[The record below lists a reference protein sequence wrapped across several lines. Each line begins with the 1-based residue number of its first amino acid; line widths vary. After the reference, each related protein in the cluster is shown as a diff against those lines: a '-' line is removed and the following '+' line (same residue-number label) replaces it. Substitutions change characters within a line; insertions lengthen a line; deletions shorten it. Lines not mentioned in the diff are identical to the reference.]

1 MTAPPTT
8 DDEAV
13 PTGAGAALGNLRLV
27 FGSRDLRRVQLAF
40 LGSVLGDWAYST
52 AIMVYAYQ
60 EGGAA
65 LLGVWAG
72 ARLLLQAVAAP
83 LGGAVA
89 DRMSRRT
96 YMLANDAVRLG
107 LVLVVV
113 ALMLAD
119 VSALVVLGVATGVS
133 LVGASFRPAQAG
145 LIPKLVTSPHQ
156 LTASS
161 ATADIM
167 ESVAIF
173 VGPALGGLLLMVMG
187 VEWAVLVNGLSFAWS
202 LALVAGVRRVDDGPA
217 ERSGHAE
224 PTGFLREATEGFR
237 ALGRD
242 RDLVAFTGLLALNG
256 FLAGALN
263 VLLVLI
269 AVEVFDTAAA
279 IGYLNSLA
287 GVGTV
292 LGGAVTLTFA
302 ARLRLG
308 RAMVFG
314 VLGWCVPMIVM
325 GLVPHAVALLLAMF
339 VLGFSD
345 PWLSVGYGTIPQRVL
360 PLRLMSRVFGALESA
375 FIAAMAL
382 GSVLVPVLLEFLS
395 IGVVAV
401 AVGTVG
407 AGLTLVCATRM
418 PHLDARVATPQ
429 HLPLV
434 RSISLFAPLNAIVQD
449 TIARQLEEIE
459 VSAGQVVVAEG
470 HHSDRFYVIVSGEVE
485 VTQGGRV
492 LRHEHPGD
500 FFGEIGLLRDVP
512 RTATVTATAPSLL
525 LTLSREDFLDAMTQ
539 ELARTA
545 AEEIAVKRLA
555 T

>member
-1 MTAPPTT
+1 MTAPPAT
-8 DDEAV
+8 DDEAK
-13 PTGAGAALGNLRLV
+13 PAGRGGAALGNLRMV

-52 AIMVYAYQ
+52 AVMVYAFQ
-60 EGGAA
+60 EGGAT
-65 LLGVWAG
+65 LLGIWAG

-83 LGGAVA
+83 LGGAIA

-96 YMLANDAVRLG
+96 YMLVNDAVRLA
-107 LVLVVV
+107 LVLTV
-113 ALMLAD
+113 ATCMIADAPAVLVLA
-119 VSALVVLGVATGVS
+119 LATGVS
-133 LVGASFRPAQAG
+133 AVGASFRPAQAG
-145 LIPKLVTSPHQ
+145 LIPKLVTSPQQ

-167 ESVAIF
+167 ESIAIF

-202 LALVAGVRRVDDGPA
+202 LLLIAGVTKVDDHPA
-217 ERSGHAE
+217 PRSDDQ
-224 PTGFLREATEGFR
+224 PGFVVEATEGFR
-237 ALGRD
+237 ALGHD

-263 VLLVLI
+263 VLLVII

-292 LGGAVTLTFA
+292 LGGAVTLTLA
-302 ARLRLG
+302 TRMRLA

-314 VLGWCVPMIVM
+314 VLGWCVPLVVM
-325 GLVPHAVALLLAMF
+325 GLVPHAVALLAAMF

-360 PLRLMSRVFGALESA
+360 PLRLMSRVFGALECA
-375 FIAAMAL
+375 FIAAMAV
-382 GSVLVPVLLEFLS
+382 GSVIVPVLLEVMPV
-395 IGVVAV
+395 GAV
-401 AVGTVG
+401 AAVVG
-407 AGLTLVCATRM
+407 ATSAALTLLCATRA
-418 PHLDARVATPQ
+418 PHLDARVGAPA
-429 HLPLV
+429 HLPVVQSL
-434 RSISLFAPLNAIVQD
+434 SLFSPLNPMVQD
-449 TIARQLEEIE
+449 TIARQLETLE
-459 VSAGQVVVAEG
+459 VTEGQVVVAEG
-470 HHSDRFYVIVSGEVE
+470 DSSELFYVVLSGEVE

-492 LRHEHPGD
+492 LRREHAGE

-512 RTATVTATAPSLL
+512 RTATVTAVTPSVLL
-525 LTLSREDFLDAMTQ
+525 SLSREHFLEAMTQ
-539 ELARTA
+539 EPARTV
-545 AEEIAVKRLA
+545 AEEVALKRLA